1 MKNKRKTRIVPV
13 PVIQEQIRK
22 EEVSIFKELG
32 RYLLDVSKLVIGG
45 AVITTVLQLNSDKYV
60 VIAAAISLAIV
71 FFMLGFGVL
80 IFKKK

>member
-22 EEVSIFKELG
+22 ERISISKELG

-45 AVITTVLQLNSDKYV
+45 AVITTSLQLNTDKSMII
-60 VIAAAISLAIV
+60 VIAFSIAIV
-71 FFMLGFGVL
+71 FF
-80 IFKKK
+80 I

>member
-60 VIAAAISLAIV
+60 VIAAAISLAII

>member
-22 EEVSIFKELG
+22 ERISISKELG

-45 AVITTVLQLNSDKYV
+45 AVITTSLQLNTDKSMII
-60 VIAAAISLAIV
+60 VIAFSIAIV
-71 FFMLGFGVL
+71 FFILGFIVL
-80 IFKKK
+80 IFKNK

>member
-22 EEVSIFKELG
+22 ERISISKELG

-60 VIAAAISLAIV
+60 VIAAAISLAII

>member
-1 MKNKRKTRIVPV
+1 MKNRHKIRIVPV

-60 VIAAAISLAIV
+60 VIAAAISLAII

>member
-1 MKNKRKTRIVPV
+1 MKNRRKTRIVPV

-60 VIAAAISLAIV
+60 VIAAAISLA
-71 FFMLGFGVL
+71 MLGFGVL

>member
-1 MKNKRKTRIVPV
+1 MKNRHKIRIVPV

-22 EEVSIFKELG
+22 ERISISKELG

-60 VIAAAISLAIV
+60 VIAAAISLAII

>member
-1 MKNKRKTRIVPV
+1 MKNRRKTRIVPV

-60 VIAAAISLAIV
+60 VIVIAIGLAITLCIV
-71 FFMLGFGVL
+71 GFIVL
-80 IFKKK
+80 TLKHK

>member
-1 MKNKRKTRIVPV
+1 MKNRRKTRIVPV

-60 VIAAAISLAIV
+60 VIAAAISLAII